1 MKPVW
6 ILFGAM
12 FCANLAHSVLA
23 PVLPPLMR
31 ELGLSALQGGLILTG
46 ASIVWV
52 ICCPWWGRRSDVL
65 GRKPV
70 IMLGLAGYALGAV
83 AFALFVQAGLDGVI
97 ASAMVIWLLL
107 VGVAHGRWCHVFCG
121 QPRPRRPTSPTSA
134 VASNARARWAS
145 WLRPSGLGSILGPA
159 LGAVVVSMGMS
170 LVAPIFLS
178 SLMPLL
184 GMLLVWRMLPPVRP
198 ILKQGERAPSLNVF
212 DARLMPLMVIGFCA
226 MLVVSVVQ
234 FTLGYLIQDRFGLD
248 AIETARQTSLAV
260 MVSGAAVFFAQMVL
274 IQYFRLTPLTL
285 MRLGMPL
292 VLGSLLLLVGAAS
305 QVQLMLS
312 MVLLGLGIGMV
323 HPGFRTAVTFAVE
336 AHEQGAAAG
345 LASAVPGYSYIF
357 GPALGTALYG
367 VNPFLPFLLTSLV
380 MLAGLAVLVLN
391 PRMRAV
397 QPAV

>member
-52 ICCPWWGRRSDVL
+52 IFCPWWGQRSDVL

-83 AFALFVQAGLDGVI
+83 AFALFVQAGLDGII
-97 ASAMVIWLLL
+97 ASAMVVWLLL
-107 VGVAHGRWCHVFCG
+107 VAARMVVGAMFSAAAPSAQAYIADVSSG
-121 QPRPRRPTSPTSA
+121 QQRTSA
-134 VASNARARWAS
+134 MGILASA
-145 WLRPSGLGSILGPA
+145 SGLGGILGPA

-184 GMLLVWRMLPPVRP
+184 GLLLVWRMLPPVRP
-198 ILKQGERAPSLNVF
+198 ILKRGERAPSLNVF
-212 DARLMPLMVIGFCA
+212 DARLMPFLVIGFCA

-248 AIETARQTSLAV
+248 AIETARQTGLAM
-260 MVSGAAVFFAQMVL
+260 MVSGVAVFFAQMVL

-292 VLGSLLLLVGAAS
+292 VLGSVLLLVGAAS

-323 HPGFRTAVTFAVE
+323 HPGFRTAITFAVE
-336 AHEQGAAAG
+336 PHEQGAAAG

-367 VNPFLPFLLTSLV
+367 LDPFLPFLLASVVL
-380 MLAGLAVLVLN
+380 LAGLAVLVLS
-391 PRMRAV
+391 PRMRVV